1 MKKIVLVDGNNLLF
15 RSYYATA
22 YTGNIMRNKE
32 GFPTNGVYGFVNM
45 INKIIS
51 EEKPEYMMVAF
62 DIGKT
67 FRHEKYERYKD
78 GRRETPDDL
87 KVQFPVA
94 KKILTAMGIKYLEC
108 AGYEADD
115 IIGTISMW
123 CEKDPE
129 YEALIV
135 SSDKDLLQLISDE
148 TVVKLLKTKDYIWM
162 DKKTF
167 NDTYGFDP
175 IHMIDLKALMGDSS
189 DNIPG
194 VKGIGEKGAIKL
206 VSEYKTIDNIYE
218 NIDKIKGA
226 MQIKLIDGKED
237 AYYSKDLVTIYR
249 EVPLDITFDDLLYKG
264 ENADELID
272 IYNDL
277 GFYSLLRKINTSEV
291 KKNKEIVGEFVD
303 IPDTAE
309 TEKNKVNNNCNEN
322 IIDNDKNE
330 SIVEN
335 IKILSNNEDID
346 KNKIEEFK
354 IISDIND
361 IKISEDTSI
370 YLDTTIGNY
379 HNAEILGIALYNST
393 LSCYIPFDIFKNN
406 TSILD
411 TNYNLSTYDYK
422 KLIVVFNKYG
432 IKVPNINFDTMI
444 SAYLLNYETK
454 DDICYLANKLEV
466 EIPSYDKKE
475 VVTTEEAARRAILKA
490 KFIYNTKDKLY
501 ENMKK
506 EDNIYLF
513 ESIEMPLTK
522 VLANMEI
529 EGIRVDKKVLEEMGT
544 EIKIKLEIL
553 TRDIYNYAG
562 EEFNINSPK
571 QLGEILFDKLKL
583 PGTKKNKN
591 GYATDIDVLKKLT
604 EYPIINKILEYRALA
619 KLYSTYID
627 GIISTIRKDGKIH
640 TIYTQTLTRTGRLS
654 SIEPNLQNIPMRSEY
669 GRLIRKAFIPENNSV
684 ILSSDYSQIELRV
697 FAHLSGV
704 NDLINA
710 FKEGVDIHTKTAM
723 DIFKVPM
730 EGVTKNMR
738 RQAKAVNFGILYGIS
753 SYGLAEDIGI
763 PVKEAK
769 EFINKYFE
777 TYPGVKDYMDKEIDE
792 AKRTGYVKTIMNRK
806 RVIEELKSSN
816 YKVRSMGERMA
827 LNTPV
832 QGSASDILKKAMVEI
847 NNIFEK
853 ENIKS
858 KMLLQVHDEL
868 IFNVYNDEIDKVK
881 DIVYNTMTK
890 VFELK
895 VPLDV
900 DIELGNNWYEAK

>member
-226 MQIKLIDGKED
+226 TQIKLIDGKED

-277 GFYSLLRKINTSEV
+277 GFYSLLRKINISEV
-291 KKNKEIVGEFVD
+291 KKKED
-303 IPDTAE
+303 R
-309 TEKNKVNNNCNEN
+309 K
-322 IIDNDKNE
+322 
-330 SIVEN
+330 
-335 IKILSNNEDID
+335 
-346 KNKIEEFK
+346 EEFK

-379 HNAEILGIALYNST
+379 HDAEILGIALYNST
-393 LSCYIPFDIFKNN
+393 LSCYIPYDIFKNN

-411 TNYNLSTYDYK
+411 TDYNLSTYDYK

-444 SAYLLNYETK
+444 SAYLLNYDTK
-454 DDICYLANKLEV
+454 DDICYLANKLNIY
-466 EIPSYDKKE
+466 IPSYDKKE

-501 ENMKK
+501 EDMKR

-513 ESIEMPLTK
+513 ENIEMPLAK
-522 VLANMEI
+522 VLAKMETT
-529 EGIRVDKKVLEEMGT
+529 GIRVDKKVLEEMGT

-583 PGTKKNKN
+583 PGAKKNKN

-627 GIISTIRKDGKIH
+627 GIISTIREDGKIH

-669 GRLIRKAFIPENNSV
+669 GRLIRKAFIPENYSV

-792 AKRTGYVKTIMNRK
+792 AKRNGYVKTIMNRK

-816 YKVRSMGERMA
+816 YMVRSMGERMA

>member
-51 EEKPEYMMVAF
+51 DEKPEYMMVAF

-226 MQIKLIDGKED
+226 TQIKLIDGKED

-277 GFYSLLRKINTSEV
+277 GFYSLLRKINTSDI
-291 KKNKEIVGEFVD
+291 KK
-303 IPDTAE
+303 
-309 TEKNKVNNNCNEN
+309 EKSRE
-322 IIDNDKNE
+322 
-330 SIVEN
+330 
-335 IKILSNNEDID
+335 
-346 KNKIEEFK
+346 EEFK

-501 ENMKK
+501 EDMKR

-513 ESIEMPLTK
+513 ENIEMPLAK

-627 GIISTIRKDGKIH
+627 GIISTIREDGKIH

-669 GRLIRKAFIPENNSV
+669 GRLIRKAFIPEDNSV

-792 AKRTGYVKTIMNRK
+792 AKKNGYVKTIMNRK

>member
-32 GFPTNGVYGFVNM
+32 GFPTNGIYGFVNM

-167 NDTYGFDP
+167 NATYGFDP
-175 IHMIDLKALMGDSS
+175 IHMIDLKALMGDAS

-226 MQIKLIDGKED
+226 TQIKLIDGRED

-249 EVPLDITFDDLLYKG
+249 EVPLNVTFDDLLYNG
-264 ENADELID
+264 ENTDELID

-277 GFYSLLRKINTSEV
+277 GFYSFLRKINTSDV
-291 KKNKEIVGEFVD
+291 KKE
-303 IPDTAE
+303 
-309 TEKNKVNNNCNEN
+309 
-322 IIDNDKNE
+322 
-330 SIVEN
+330 
-335 IKILSNNEDID
+335 EDR
-346 KNKIEEFK
+346 KEEFK

-361 IKISEDTSI
+361 VMISEDTSI

-379 HNAEILGIALYNST
+379 HDAEILGIALYNST
-393 LSCYIPFDIFKNN
+393 LSCYIPYDIFKDN
-406 TSILD
+406 TNILD
-411 TNYNLSTYDYK
+411 TNYNLATYDYK
-422 KLIVVFNKYG
+422 KLIVIFNKYG

-475 VVTTEEAARRAILKA
+475 VVTAEEAIRRAILKA

-501 ENMKK
+501 KDMKN

-513 ESIEMPLTK
+513 ENIEMPLAK

-583 PGTKKNKN
+583 PGAKKNKN

-627 GIISTIRKDGKIH
+627 GIISTIREDGKIH

-669 GRLIRKAFIPENNSV
+669 GRLIRKAFIPEDNSV

-723 DIFKVPM
+723 DIFKVPI

-792 AKRTGYVKTIMNRK
+792 AKRNGYVKTIMNRK

-816 YKVRSMGERMA
+816 YMVRSMGERMA

>member
-51 EEKPEYMMVAF
+51 DEKPEYMMVAF

-226 MQIKLIDGKED
+226 TQIKLIDGKED

-277 GFYSLLRKINTSEV
+277 GFYSLLRKINTSDI
-291 KKNKEIVGEFVD
+291 KK
-303 IPDTAE
+303 
-309 TEKNKVNNNCNEN
+309 EK
-322 IIDNDKNE
+322 
-330 SIVEN
+330 SR
-335 IKILSNNEDID
+335 ED
-346 KNKIEEFK
+346 EFK

-361 IKISEDTSI
+361 VKISEDTSI

-379 HNAEILGIALYNST
+379 HDAEILGIALYNST
-393 LSCYIPFDIFKNN
+393 LSCYIPYDIFKNN

-411 TNYNLSTYDYK
+411 TDYNLSTYDYK

-444 SAYLLNYETK
+444 SAYLLNYDTK
-454 DDICYLANKLEV
+454 DDICYLANKLNIY
-466 EIPSYDKKE
+466 IPSYDKKE
-475 VVTTEEAARRAILKA
+475 VVATEEAARRAILKA
-490 KFIYNTKDKLY
+490 RFIYNTKDKLY
-501 ENMKK
+501 EDMKR

-513 ESIEMPLTK
+513 ESIEMPLAK
-522 VLANMEI
+522 VLAKMETT
-529 EGIRVDKKVLEEMGT
+529 GIRVDKKVLEEMGT

-583 PGTKKNKN
+583 PGAKKNKN

-627 GIISTIRKDGKIH
+627 GIISTIREDGKIH

-669 GRLIRKAFIPENNSV
+669 GRLIRKAFIPEDNSV

-792 AKRTGYVKTIMNRK
+792 AKRNGYVKTIMNRK

-816 YKVRSMGERMA
+816 YMVRSMGERMA

>member
-22 YTGNIMRNKE
+22 YTGNVMRNKE

-226 MQIKLIDGKED
+226 MQIKLIDGRED

-249 EVPLDITFDDLLYKG
+249 EVPLNVTFDDLLYKG

-291 KKNKEIVGEFVD
+291 KKE
-303 IPDTAE
+303 
-309 TEKNKVNNNCNEN
+309 EN
-322 IIDNDKNE
+322 RK
-330 SIVEN
+330 
-335 IKILSNNEDID
+335 
-346 KNKIEEFK
+346 EEFK
-354 IISDIND
+354 IISDTND

-370 YLDTTIGNY
+370 YLDTTVGNY
-379 HNAEILGIALYNST
+379 NDAEILGIALYNST
-393 LSCYIPFDIFKNN
+393 LSCYIPYDIFKNN

-411 TNYNLSTYDYK
+411 TEYNLSTYDYK
-422 KLIVVFNKYG
+422 KLIVIFNKYD

-475 VVTTEEAARRAILKA
+475 VVTSEEAIRRAILKA

-501 ENMKK
+501 EDMKR

-513 ESIEMPLTK
+513 ESIEMPLAK

-544 EIKIKLEIL
+544 EIKIKLEII

-583 PGTKKNKN
+583 PGAKKNKN

-627 GIISTIRKDGKIH
+627 GIISTIREDGKIH

-669 GRLIRKAFIPENNSV
+669 GRLIRKAFIPEDNSV

-763 PVKEAK
+763 SVKEAK

-792 AKRTGYVKTIMNRK
+792 AKRNGYVKTIMNRK

-816 YKVRSMGERMA
+816 YMVRSMGERMA

-847 NNIFEK
+847 NNIFEQ

>member
-226 MQIKLIDGKED
+226 TQIKLIDGKED

-277 GFYSLLRKINTSEV
+277 GFYSLLRKINTSDI
-291 KKNKEIVGEFVD
+291 KK
-303 IPDTAE
+303 
-309 TEKNKVNNNCNEN
+309 EK
-322 IIDNDKNE
+322 
-330 SIVEN
+330 SR
-335 IKILSNNEDID
+335 ED
-346 KNKIEEFK
+346 EFK

-361 IKISEDTSI
+361 VKISEDTSI

-379 HNAEILGIALYNST
+379 HDAEILGIALYNST
-393 LSCYIPFDIFKNN
+393 LSCYIPYDIFKNN

-411 TNYNLSTYDYK
+411 TDYNLSTYDYK

-444 SAYLLNYETK
+444 SAYLLNYDTK
-454 DDICYLANKLEV
+454 DDICYLANKLNIY
-466 EIPSYDKKE
+466 IPSYDKKE
-475 VVTTEEAARRAILKA
+475 VVTTEEAIRRAILKA

-501 ENMKK
+501 EDMKR

-513 ESIEMPLTK
+513 ESIEMPLAK
-522 VLANMEI
+522 VLAKMETT
-529 EGIRVDKKVLEEMGT
+529 GIRVDKKVLEEMGT

-583 PGTKKNKN
+583 PGAKKNKN

-627 GIISTIRKDGKIH
+627 GIISTIREDGKIH

-669 GRLIRKAFIPENNSV
+669 GRLIRKAFIPEDNSV

-792 AKRTGYVKTIMNRK
+792 AKRNGYVKTIMNRK

-816 YKVRSMGERMA
+816 YMVRSMGERIA

>member
-175 IHMIDLKALMGDSS
+175 IHMIDLKALMGDAS

-226 MQIKLIDGKED
+226 TQIKLIDGKED

-277 GFYSLLRKINTSEV
+277 GFYSLLRKINTSDI
-291 KKNKEIVGEFVD
+291 KK
-303 IPDTAE
+303 
-309 TEKNKVNNNCNEN
+309 EK
-322 IIDNDKNE
+322 
-330 SIVEN
+330 SR
-335 IKILSNNEDID
+335 
-346 KNKIEEFK
+346 EEKFK

-361 IKISEDTSI
+361 VKISEDTSI

-379 HNAEILGIALYNST
+379 HDAEILGIALYNST
-393 LSCYIPFDIFKNN
+393 LSCYIPYDIFKNN
-406 TSILD
+406 TNILD
-411 TNYNLSTYDYK
+411 TDYNLSTYDYK

-454 DDICYLANKLEV
+454 DDICYLANKLNIY
-466 EIPSYDKKE
+466 IPSYDKKE

-490 KFIYNTKDKLY
+490 RFIYNTKDKLY
-501 ENMKK
+501 EDMKR

-513 ESIEMPLTK
+513 ENIEMPLAK

-583 PGTKKNKN
+583 PGAKKNKN

-627 GIISTIRKDGKIH
+627 GIISTIREDGKIH

-669 GRLIRKAFIPENNSV
+669 GRLIRKAFIPEDNSV

-792 AKRTGYVKTIMNRK
+792 AKRNGYVKTIMNRK

-816 YKVRSMGERMA
+816 YMVRSMGERMA

-881 DIVYNTMTK
+881 NIVYNTMTK

>member
-148 TVVKLLKTKDYIWM
+148 TVVKLLKTKDYVWM

-226 MQIKLIDGKED
+226 TQIKLIDGKED

-264 ENADELID
+264 DNADELID

-277 GFYSLLRKINTSEV
+277 GFYSLLRKINTSDI
-291 KKNKEIVGEFVD
+291 KK
-303 IPDTAE
+303 
-309 TEKNKVNNNCNEN
+309 EK
-322 IIDNDKNE
+322 
-330 SIVEN
+330 SR
-335 IKILSNNEDID
+335 ED
-346 KNKIEEFK
+346 EFK

-361 IKISEDTSI
+361 VKISEDTSI

-379 HNAEILGIALYNST
+379 HDAEILGIALYNST
-393 LSCYIPFDIFKNN
+393 LSCYIPYDIFKNN

-411 TNYNLSTYDYK
+411 TDYNLSTYDYK

-454 DDICYLANKLEV
+454 DDICYLANKLNIY
-466 EIPSYDKKE
+466 IPSYDKKE
-475 VVTTEEAARRAILKA
+475 VVTSEEAIRRAILKA

-501 ENMKK
+501 EDMKR

-513 ESIEMPLTK
+513 ESIEMPLAK
-522 VLANMEI
+522 VLAKMETT
-529 EGIRVDKKVLEEMGT
+529 GIRVDKKVLEEMGT

-583 PGTKKNKN
+583 PGAKKNKN

-627 GIISTIRKDGKIH
+627 GIISTIREDGKIH

-669 GRLIRKAFIPENNSV
+669 GRLIRKAFIPEDNSV

-792 AKRTGYVKTIMNRK
+792 AKRNGYVKTIMNRK

-816 YKVRSMGERMA
+816 YMVRSMGERMA

>member
-226 MQIKLIDGKED
+226 TQIKLIDGKED

-277 GFYSLLRKINTSEV
+277 GFYSLLRKINTSDI
-291 KKNKEIVGEFVD
+291 KK
-303 IPDTAE
+303 
-309 TEKNKVNNNCNEN
+309 EK
-322 IIDNDKNE
+322 
-330 SIVEN
+330 SR
-335 IKILSNNEDID
+335 ED
-346 KNKIEEFK
+346 EFK

-361 IKISEDTSI
+361 VKISEDTSI

-379 HNAEILGIALYNST
+379 HDAEILGIALYNST
-393 LSCYIPFDIFKNN
+393 LSCYIPYDIFKNN
-406 TSILD
+406 TNILD
-411 TNYNLSTYDYK
+411 TDYNLSTYDYK

-454 DDICYLANKLEV
+454 DDICYLANKLNIY
-466 EIPSYDKKE
+466 IPSYDKKE

-490 KFIYNTKDKLY
+490 RFIYNTKDKLY
-501 ENMKK
+501 EDMKR

-513 ESIEMPLTK
+513 ESIEMPLAK
-522 VLANMEI
+522 VLAKMETT
-529 EGIRVDKKVLEEMGT
+529 GIRVDKKVLEEMGT

-583 PGTKKNKN
+583 PGAKKNKN

-627 GIISTIRKDGKIH
+627 GIISTIREDGKIH

-669 GRLIRKAFIPENNSV
+669 GRLIRKAFIPEDNSV

-792 AKRTGYVKTIMNRK
+792 AKRNGYVKTIMNRK

-816 YKVRSMGERMA
+816 YMVRSMGERMA

>member
-51 EEKPEYMMVAF
+51 DEKPEYMMVAF

-226 MQIKLIDGKED
+226 TQIKLIDGKED

-277 GFYSLLRKINTSEV
+277 GFYSLLRKINTSDI
-291 KKNKEIVGEFVD
+291 KK
-303 IPDTAE
+303 
-309 TEKNKVNNNCNEN
+309 EK
-322 IIDNDKNE
+322 
-330 SIVEN
+330 SR
-335 IKILSNNEDID
+335 
-346 KNKIEEFK
+346 EEKFK

-379 HNAEILGIALYNST
+379 HDAEILGIALYNSI

-411 TNYNLSTYDYK
+411 TDYNLSTYDYK

-432 IKVPNINFDTMI
+432 IKVPNINFDAMI

-454 DDICYLANKLEV
+454 DDICYLANKLNIY
-466 EIPSYDKKE
+466 IPSYDKKE
-475 VVTTEEAARRAILKA
+475 VVTTEEVARRAILKA

-501 ENMKK
+501 EDMKK

-529 EGIRVDKKVLEEMGT
+529 EGIRVDKKVLEEMGI

-583 PGTKKNKN
+583 PGAKKNKN

-627 GIISTIRKDGKIH
+627 GIINTIREDGKIH

-669 GRLIRKAFIPENNSV
+669 GRLIRKAFIPEDNSV

-792 AKRTGYVKTIMNRK
+792 AKRNGYVKTIMNRK

-816 YKVRSMGERMA
+816 YMVRSMGERMA

>member
-51 EEKPEYMMVAF
+51 DEKPEYMMVAF

-226 MQIKLIDGKED
+226 TQIKLIDGKED

-277 GFYSLLRKINTSEV
+277 GFYSLLRKINTSDI
-291 KKNKEIVGEFVD
+291 KK
-303 IPDTAE
+303 
-309 TEKNKVNNNCNEN
+309 EK
-322 IIDNDKNE
+322 
-330 SIVEN
+330 SR
-335 IKILSNNEDID
+335 
-346 KNKIEEFK
+346 EEKFK

-361 IKISEDTSI
+361 VKISEDTSI

-379 HNAEILGIALYNST
+379 HDAEILGIALYNST
-393 LSCYIPFDIFKNN
+393 LSCYIPYDIFKNN

-411 TNYNLSTYDYK
+411 TDYNLSTYDYK

-454 DDICYLANKLEV
+454 DDICYLANKLNIY
-466 EIPSYDKKE
+466 IPSYDKKE
-475 VVTTEEAARRAILKA
+475 VVTSEEAIRRAILKA

-501 ENMKK
+501 EDMKR

-513 ESIEMPLTK
+513 ESIEMPLAK
-522 VLANMEI
+522 VLAKMETT
-529 EGIRVDKKVLEEMGT
+529 GIRVDKKVLEEMGT

-583 PGTKKNKN
+583 PGAKKNKN

-627 GIISTIRKDGKIH
+627 GIISTIREDGKIH

-669 GRLIRKAFIPENNSV
+669 GRLIRKAFIPEDNSV

-792 AKRTGYVKTIMNRK
+792 AKRNGYVKTIMNRK

-816 YKVRSMGERMA
+816 YMVRSMGERMA

>member
-22 YTGNIMRNKE
+22 YTGNVMRNKE

-148 TVVKLLKTKDYIWM
+148 TVVKLLKTKDYVWM

-226 MQIKLIDGKED
+226 TQIKLIDGKED

-277 GFYSLLRKINTSEV
+277 GFYSLLRKINTSDI
-291 KKNKEIVGEFVD
+291 KK
-303 IPDTAE
+303 
-309 TEKNKVNNNCNEN
+309 EK
-322 IIDNDKNE
+322 
-330 SIVEN
+330 SR
-335 IKILSNNEDID
+335 ED
-346 KNKIEEFK
+346 EFK

-361 IKISEDTSI
+361 VKISEDTSI

-379 HNAEILGIALYNST
+379 HDAEILGIALYNST
-393 LSCYIPFDIFKNN
+393 LSCYIPYDIFKNN
-406 TSILD
+406 ASILD
-411 TNYNLSTYDYK
+411 TEYNLSTYDYK
-422 KLIVVFNKYG
+422 KLIVIFNKYG

-454 DDICYLANKLEV
+454 DDICYLANKLNIY
-466 EIPSYDKKE
+466 IPSYDKKE
-475 VVTTEEAARRAILKA
+475 VVTSEEAIRRAILKA

-501 ENMKK
+501 EDMKR

-513 ESIEMPLTK
+513 ESIEMPLAK
-522 VLANMEI
+522 VLAKMETT
-529 EGIRVDKKVLEEMGT
+529 GIRVDKKVLEEMGT

-583 PGTKKNKN
+583 PGAKKNKN

-627 GIISTIRKDGKIH
+627 GIISTIREDGKIH

-669 GRLIRKAFIPENNSV
+669 GRLIRKAFIPEDNSV

-792 AKRTGYVKTIMNRK
+792 AKRNGYVKTIMNRK

-816 YKVRSMGERMA
+816 YMVRSMGERMA

>member
-226 MQIKLIDGKED
+226 TQIKLIDGKED

-277 GFYSLLRKINTSEV
+277 GFYSLLRKINTSDI
-291 KKNKEIVGEFVD
+291 KK
-303 IPDTAE
+303 
-309 TEKNKVNNNCNEN
+309 EK
-322 IIDNDKNE
+322 
-330 SIVEN
+330 SR
-335 IKILSNNEDID
+335 ED
-346 KNKIEEFK
+346 EFK

-361 IKISEDTSI
+361 VKISEDTSI

-379 HNAEILGIALYNST
+379 HDAEILGIALYNST
-393 LSCYIPFDIFKNN
+393 LSCYIPYDIFKNN

-411 TNYNLSTYDYK
+411 TDYNLSTYDYK

-454 DDICYLANKLEV
+454 DDICYLANKLNIY
-466 EIPSYDKKE
+466 IPSYDKKE
-475 VVTTEEAARRAILKA
+475 VVTSEEAIRRAILKA

-501 ENMKK
+501 EDMKR

-513 ESIEMPLTK
+513 ESIEMPLAK
-522 VLANMEI
+522 VLAKMETT
-529 EGIRVDKKVLEEMGT
+529 GIRVDKKVLEEMGI

-627 GIISTIRKDGKIH
+627 GIISTIREDGKIH

-792 AKRTGYVKTIMNRK
+792 AKRNGYVKTIMNRK

-816 YKVRSMGERMA
+816 YMVRSMGERMA

-847 NNIFEK
+847 SDIFEK

>member
-22 YTGNIMRNKE
+22 YTGNVMRNKE

-51 EEKPEYMMVAF
+51 DEKPEYMMVAF

-175 IHMIDLKALMGDSS
+175 IHMIDLKALMGDAS

-226 MQIKLIDGKED
+226 TQIKLIDGKED

-249 EVPLDITFDDLLYKG
+249 EVPLNVTFDDLLYKG

-277 GFYSLLRKINTSEV
+277 GFYSLLRKINTSDI
-291 KKNKEIVGEFVD
+291 KK
-303 IPDTAE
+303 
-309 TEKNKVNNNCNEN
+309 EKSRE
-322 IIDNDKNE
+322 
-330 SIVEN
+330 
-335 IKILSNNEDID
+335 
-346 KNKIEEFK
+346 EEFK

-361 IKISEDTSI
+361 IEISEDTSI

-379 HNAEILGIALYNST
+379 HDAEILGIALYNST
-393 LSCYIPFDIFKNN
+393 LSYYIPYDIFKNN
-406 TSILD
+406 TNILD
-411 TNYNLSTYDYK
+411 TDYNLSTYDYK

-444 SAYLLNYETK
+444 SAYLLNYDTK
-454 DDICYLANKLEV
+454 DDICYLANKLNIY
-466 EIPSYDKKE
+466 IPSYDKKE

-501 ENMKK
+501 EDMKR

-513 ESIEMPLTK
+513 ENIEMPLAK
-522 VLANMEI
+522 VLAKMETT
-529 EGIRVDKKVLEEMGT
+529 GIRVDKKVLEEMGT

-583 PGTKKNKN
+583 PGAKKNKN

-627 GIISTIRKDGKIH
+627 GIISTIREDGKIH

-669 GRLIRKAFIPENNSV
+669 GRLIRKAFIPEDNSV

-723 DIFKVPM
+723 DIFKVPSL
-730 EGVTKNMR
+730 GVTKNMR

-753 SYGLAEDIGI
+753 SYGLSEDLGI

-777 TYPGVKDYMDKEIDE
+777 TYPGVKDYMNKEIAD
-792 AKRTGYVKTIMNRK
+792 ATKDGYVKTIMNRK
-806 RVIEELKSSN
+806 RIIEELNSSN
-816 YKVRSMGERMA
+816 YNVRSMGERMA
-827 LNTPV
+827 LNTPI

-847 NNIFEK
+847 YDVFEK
-853 ENIKS
+853 NNMKS

-868 IFNVYNDEIDKVK
+868 IFNVYNDEIDRVK
-881 DIVYNTMTK
+881 KIVHDIMTN
-890 VFELK
+890 VFELS
-895 VPLDV
+895 VPLEV
-900 DIELGNNWYEAK
+900 DIETGNNWYEAK

>member
-175 IHMIDLKALMGDSS
+175 IHMIDLKALMGDAS

-226 MQIKLIDGKED
+226 TQIKLIDGKED

-277 GFYSLLRKINTSEV
+277 GFYSLLRKINTSDI
-291 KKNKEIVGEFVD
+291 KK
-303 IPDTAE
+303 
-309 TEKNKVNNNCNEN
+309 EK
-322 IIDNDKNE
+322 
-330 SIVEN
+330 SR
-335 IKILSNNEDID
+335 
-346 KNKIEEFK
+346 EEKFK

-361 IKISEDTSI
+361 VKISEDTSI

-379 HNAEILGIALYNST
+379 HDAEILGIALYNST
-393 LSCYIPFDIFKNN
+393 LSCYIPYDIFKNN

-411 TNYNLSTYDYK
+411 TEYNLSTYDYK
-422 KLIVVFNKYG
+422 KLIVIFNKYG

-475 VVTTEEAARRAILKA
+475 VVTSEEAIRRAILKA

-501 ENMKK
+501 EDMKR

-513 ESIEMPLTK
+513 ESIEMPLAK

-529 EGIRVDKKVLEEMGT
+529 EGIRVDKKVLEVMGI

-583 PGTKKNKN
+583 PGAKKNKN

-627 GIISTIRKDGKIH
+627 GIISTIREDGKIH

-669 GRLIRKAFIPENNSV
+669 GRLIRKAFIPEDNSV

-792 AKRTGYVKTIMNRK
+792 AKRNGYVKTIMNRK

-816 YKVRSMGERMA
+816 YMVRSMGERMA

-847 NNIFEK
+847 SDIFEK